1 MGLKY
6 YMKQF
11 YNLSAIRKPDE
22 AFIII
27 NNKDDSIKSIIK
39 ILEKKNIKYIMMKN
53 LYFHI

>member
-1 MGLKY
+1 
-6 YMKQF
+6 MKQF

-53 LYFHI
+53 LYFHIQKIK